1 MSGTLLSRRWVVL
14 IAVAIITLGALFPVP
29 SEARTA
35 TGGVGRFLNSIN
47 WIEWMDDTPGAAPPG
62 RTISPSGETRTE
74 TRIIG
79 AFQVHNTCT
88 ISQPDSGTGYGGAR
102 REMRVYR
109 PGSYRQDGLDDLYNI
124 GGAGRANRMSSG
136 LSNTTPGALVRFK
149 ISCASRIE
157 GPGLPSGGM
166 AVPLDGLVFADAESS
181 NRAGAR
187 VGSVQAEAAPATDW
201 YIIDRHRDSNCTQH
215 TIAVLEAAR
224 GVERL
229 RLEPS
234 NSACASGPMAVG
246 FMKIPPQNG
255 VTSAVIS
262 VQGEGTSAVAIGV
275 VQNFDFGDAPAS
287 YGTAAALYQPT
298 WSGPALTR
306 GSTNA
311 FTTSMAE
318 MAAPPI
324 MLGSSITPD
333 LAPSQN
339 PDGGDDGFEQHNPR
353 PVTPGLPVVE
363 NVLCAGTGFVR
374 GWIDWNSN
382 GTFDAGE
389 ASDIASCSGGKI
401 DLRWTVPDDAVSAYE
416 GNSRP
421 GGPATSHLRLRAAAT
436 AQELTSPVGFTA
448 TGEVEDHPYALMLAE
463 LRVGKSSDALEGQKF
478 SGDVVTYR
486 VEGTNISFDPFV
498 DSYKAHVFDDLSGVI
513 DDADFLAGSLTT
525 TVDGGRATDPAQY
538 DPATRIISWH
548 GTLPARGAVVITY
561 QMRLRHDGDRRLGN
575 IAWGQHGGTG
585 DPQAGVDCMPRSA
598 SGWDEDA
605 EVPCARED
613 HRLMSLVK
621 NVQSQYDDEPDSA
634 DSWNLTATGDFGG
647 ETNDTTR
654 TVPGA
659 TAVGARNTFIIPA
672 TGGFTFSEQAV
683 PGKGVGYR
691 LSATQWDENTGVVTY
706 TNVDSPAGV
715 TWSKTDPVTGV
726 VLGGSRWRLTG
737 GRDQQVL
744 EIEDC
749 VGPSPSSCLNHDLD
763 HREGYF
769 QLGSVAW
776 GRHELVETTAPQGY
790 RPLTVPRQ
798 VTLTADAAV
807 GPLDLGPITNE
818 RLPGSLVW
826 RKIDAD
832 TGEPLAGAHFE
843 LRGLGGQTHGV
854 EDCVADDASACAG
867 SDKDPSAGGFRVDGL
882 AWGTWNLRETR
893 APLGYLV
900 STREESVD
908 IDAAHLN
915 HTIDAAFSNMK
926 APVPVLPL
934 TGGTAADTYLIGG
947 GIFLGIAA
955 ALLTSRWRGFP
966 RRSSHTVKGKP

>member
-1 MSGTLLSRRWVVL
+1 MSGTLLSQRWVVL
-14 IAVAIITLGALFPVP
+14 IAVAIITLGVLFPVP

-109 PGSYRQDGLDDLYNI
+109 AGSYRQDGLDDLYNI

-275 VQNFDFGDAPAS
+275 VQNLDFGDAPAS

-401 DLRWTVPDDAVSAYE
+401 DLRWTVPEDAVSAYE

-525 TVDGGRATDPAQY
+525 TVDGGRATDPARY

-548 GTLPARGAVVITY
+548 GTLSARGSVVITY
-561 QMRLRHDGDRRLGN
+561 RMRLRHDGDRRLGN
-575 IAWGQHGGTG
+575 IAWGQHGGSG
-585 DPQAGVDCMPRSA
+585 DPQAGVDCTPRST
-598 SGWDEDA
+598 SGWDEDSL
-605 EVPCARED
+605 VPCARED

-621 NVQSQYDDEPDSA
+621 TVQSTYDDVPDSA

-647 ETNDTTR
+647 ESGDTTR
-654 TVPGA
+654 TVPGET
-659 TAVGARNTFIIPA
+659 TAGARNTFIIPA
-672 TGGFTFSEQAV
+672 TGTFTFSEQAL

-691 LSATQWDENTGVVTY
+691 LSGTQWDENTGVVTF
-706 TNVDSPAGV
+706 TNIDSPALV
-715 TWSKTDPVTGV
+715 TWSKTDPVTGA

-744 EIEDC
+744 DIEDC
-749 VGPSPSSCLNHDLD
+749 VAQASSQCRHHDVD
-763 HREGYF
+763 PREGYF
-769 QLGSVAW
+769 ELGSVAW
-776 GRHELVETTAPQGY
+776 GDHDLVETTAPQGY
-790 RPLTVPRQ
+790 RPLEVPRRI
-798 VTLTADAAV
+798 TLTADAAV
-807 GPLDLGPITNE
+807 GAFDLGAITNE
-818 RLPGSLVW
+818 RLPGTLAW
-826 RKIDAD
+826 RKVDSD
-832 TGEPLAGAHFE
+832 TAELLAGAQFE
-843 LRGLGGQTHGV
+843 LRGPGGQTRGI

-867 SDKDPSAGGFRVDGL
+867 GDKDPAAGGFRVDDLG
-882 AWGTWNLRETR
+882 WGSWTLRETR

-900 STREESVD
+900 STREETVD
-908 IDAAHLN
+908 IDAAHLI
-915 HTIDAAFSNMK
+915 HTIDTAFSNMK

-947 GIFLGIAA
+947 GIFLAIAA
-955 ALLTSRWRGFP
+955 ALLTSRWRGVP